1 MNNKKLLKVL
11 IACIAAVFFLAGTA
25 IACQAARLGSFLGG
39 AEVEGVIYDY
49 EVQGSTS
56 PKGGYHCFLYCRY
69 VDEGGH
75 NFITEFQY
83 NFSSAS
89 YEDAENFG
97 KNQLNKP
104 VKLYLKGWDCISET
118 EIKRYVPF
126 VGISVALFFACAVTV
141 AVPLIIEA
149 VKKRR
154 IKARAYGEEDYLI

>member
-1 MNNKKLLKVL
+1 MNKKKLLKVL

-39 AEVEGVIYDY
+39 AEAE
-49 EVQGSTS
+49 
-56 PKGGYHCFLYCRY
+56 
-69 VDEGGH
+69 GH

-126 VGISVALFFACAVTV
+126 VGISVALYFACAVTV

-154 IKARAYGEEDYLI
+154 IEARAYGDEDYLI